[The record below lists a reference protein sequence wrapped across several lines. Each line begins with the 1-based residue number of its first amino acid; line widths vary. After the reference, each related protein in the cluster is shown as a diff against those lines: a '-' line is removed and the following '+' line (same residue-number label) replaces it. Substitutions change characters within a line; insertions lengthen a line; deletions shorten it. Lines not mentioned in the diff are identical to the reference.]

1 MLRTILSAAAL
12 SLVLSAGAEAAP
24 RPPQAIW
31 DAAAANLD
39 QQANGPNYEADLEE
53 RAPTWM
59 VTPKLAMFSRVDV
72 NGDGIPDWRVDY
84 EKAPNPSYFCGTGG
98 CRQEV
103 WVSEPGN
110 SWARVMSVGVRQ
122 FKLSRRAGVTRLDLD
137 FHGSTC
143 DGYGAQACP
152 RSYLWNERAKAF
164 VETPTPDGRTWLS
177 GGPVTLEPPNLDVEA
192 PLALMAAMERMQM
205 QCAVNYGTFEAGNVT
220 RIPDLDGDG
229 VRDWAVGGPYAA
241 CEYAMEDAANVSP
254 KLPILFVVSAGGGDG
269 ALALEAP
276 AGSSFGVDMKGAP
289 ATLWVAEPESACE
302 FEKPCGK
309 ALRWDA
315 AAGRLTQ

>member
-12 SLVLSAGAEAAP
+12 SLVLSSATQAAS

-53 RAPTWM
+53 RAPVWM

-152 RSYLWNERAKAF
+152 RSYLWDPRAGAF
-164 VETPTPDGRTWLS
+164 VETPAPGGRTWLS
-177 GGPVTLEPPNLDVEA
+177 GGPRTLEEPNLDVEA
-192 PLALMAAMERMQM
+192 PPALHAALERMKAL
-205 QCAVNYGTFEAGNVT
+205 CVVNQGFFEPANVT

-229 VRDWAVGGPYAA
+229 VRDWAVGGPYSR
-241 CEYAMEDAANVSP
+241 CEYAMEDAANTSP
-254 KLPILFVVSAGGGDG
+254 PLPVLFIVSAGGADG
-269 ALALEAP
+269 RLALEMP
-276 AGSSFGVDMKGAP
+276 PGSSFGVDMKGPP
-289 ATLWVAEPESACE
+289 ATLYVAEPETTCE

-309 ALRWDA
+309 PLKWDA
-315 AAGRLTQ
+315 ATGFLTE